1 MGQAELR
8 GTSIGV
14 DRLLRDGLVLLLPP
28 LILFGY
34 VLIRPQLLADGDT
47 GWHIAA
53 GQWMLRHSQ
62 VPVKDI
68 FSYTAADQSWTA
80 HEWLA
85 DVLMA
90 IGYSAG
96 GWWGV
101 LLLYASAMAVLVGI
115 LAFHTRRWLDPWGAT
130 FLIVWMV
137 AGTMPFILARPHVL
151 AWIPLALW
159 TVLLLRA
166 RETDGPPSIF
176 AVAIMVL
183 WANLHGSFIFGLLL
197 IAPFAAEA
205 FFAAP
210 AIRRSAVLGRWT
222 VFAGA
227 ALVAC
232 LVTPFGL
239 SGLLFPFE
247 LMATPAL
254 VLVAEW
260 MPSDFSSVGIFEV
273 LLLTGLAASLWFG
286 LRLPAWRLA
295 IVIGLLH
302 MALSHV
308 RHQAIFTIVT
318 GLIVAAPLAQALS
331 QEAPRFTL
339 REAIRSHRREAVTL
353 GAMML
358 LVALGFSVYRM
369 TQSESRFDSENVP
382 LTALAHVT
390 PEMKRSRAFNQYSF
404 GGSLALAGIPVFI
417 DGRVDMYGNDTFQ
430 EYLDIVGGR
439 DAASWDNA
447 QRRWQIGWTIL
458 SPGAP
463 LTVVLDGD
471 PRWHRVYED
480 QWAVIHVAD
489 DIFQATHADQ

>member
-1 MGQAELR
+1 MGQAALQ
-8 GTSIGV
+8 GADIGME
-14 DRLLRDGLVLLLPP
+14 RLLRDGLVLLLPP

-53 GQWMLRHSQ
+53 GQWIFSHSQ
-62 VPVKDI
+62 IPAKDI

-90 IGYSAG
+90 MGYSAA
-96 GWWGV
+96 GWSGI
-101 LLLYASAMAVLVGI
+101 LLLYALAMAGLGSVLAVH
-115 LAFHTRRWLDPWGAT
+115 ARRWLEPWAAT
-130 FLIVWMV
+130 LLIIWMV

-166 RETDGPPSIF
+166 RDVDRTPPIAAA
-176 AVAIMVL
+176 AVMIV

-205 FFAAP
+205 FFAALP
-210 AIRRSAVLGRWT
+210 ERRVAVLRRWA
-222 VFAGA
+222 VFSGA

-232 LVTPFGL
+232 LVTPFGI
-239 SGLLFPFE
+239 SGLLFPFQ

-254 VLVAEW
+254 VAVAEW
-260 MPSDFSSVGIFEV
+260 MPSDFSSVGIFEI
-273 LLLTGLAASLWFG
+273 LLLSGLAASLWLG
-286 LRLPAWRLA
+286 LRLPTWRLA

-318 GLIVAAPLAQALS
+318 GLIVAAPLAKALS
-331 QEAPRFTL
+331 QEVSRFPL
-339 REAIRSHRREAVTL
+339 RDAIRSHRRDAAT
-353 GAMML
+353 
-358 LVALGFSVYRM
+358 LVAIVLFIAFGFSLYRV
-369 TQSESRFDSENVP
+369 TQSETRFDSENVP
-382 LTALAHVT
+382 LTAVAQVT
-390 PEMKRSRAFNQYSF
+390 PQMKRSRVFNQYSF

-417 DGRVDMYGNDTFQ
+417 DGRIDMYGNDTFQ
-430 EYLDIVGGR
+430 EYLDILGTR
-439 DAASWDNA
+439 DTARWNEA

-458 SPGAP
+458 PPDAP
-463 LTVVLDGD
+463 LTGVLNGH
-471 PRWHRVYED
+471 PRWHRIYAD
-480 QWAVIHVAD
+480 QWAVIHVD
-489 DIFQATHADQ
+489 EEIFQAMHSD